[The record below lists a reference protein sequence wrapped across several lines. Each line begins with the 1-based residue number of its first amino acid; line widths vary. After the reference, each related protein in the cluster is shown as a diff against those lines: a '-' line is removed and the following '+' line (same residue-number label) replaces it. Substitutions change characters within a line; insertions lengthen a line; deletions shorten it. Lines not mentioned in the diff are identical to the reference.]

1 MKIKRFRPA
10 FSALLLSTVL
20 LAVIPAG
27 AMAQCGGGSG
37 QMHNQH
43 MGPMGQMGSAQMGM
57 SGNQA
62 PAPADPN
69 SGAYGYAAPATPD
82 NSYTDPQNTGGSG
95 QMMGQG
101 GMGSGHGGHMGH

>member
-1 MKIKRFRPA
+1 MLKPSL
-10 FSALLLSTVL
+10 SALG
-20 LAVIPAG
+20 LALILMLTLTGG
-27 AMAQCGGGSG
+27 AFAQCGGGSG
-37 QMHNQH
+37 SMHNQH
-43 MGPMGQMGSAQMGM
+43 MGLMGQMGSAQMGM